1 MPGSVSGRRSPAGQR
16 QCARSL
22 ASIRET
28 PCRQGQRRS
37 ARQRPGAETENSCSG
52 LAETGLRPNR
62 LMVTC
67 CRQARNDP
75 TDARRIIA
83 AFAASRAVGQRRV
96 FGPRGGRRTAPRRR
110 GNRHV
115 PAKPEARSVSGL
127 LRKGPAHH
135 GSALTG
141 IVLVRKPCPSPT
153 SANRVTISFLGTVRF
168 SGSRWQFPSSASHAH
183 FDHDLAEIMRLAD

>member
-83 AFAASRAVGQRRV
+83 AFAASRAVG
-96 FGPRGGRRTAPRRR
+96 
-110 GNRHV
+110 
-115 PAKPEARSVSGL
+115 PEAR
-127 LRKGPAHH
+127 LRPPRWSPNGPAAAREPARAGETG
-135 GSALTG
+135 GSKRIRLVAERTSPWERADGNCVGSQALP
-141 IVLVRKPCPSPT
+141 I
-153 SANRVTISFLGTVRF
+153 ANFRESRNDQLFRRSSFFRFAVAIFRRQPHTLILTTI
-168 SGSRWQFPSSASHAH
+168 WQK
-183 FDHDLAEIMRLAD
+183 L

>member
-135 GSALTG
+135 GSALRERADG
-141 IVLVRKPCPSPT
+141 NCVGSQALPI
-153 SANRVTISFLGTVRF
+153 ANFRESRNDQLFRRSSFFRFAVAIFRRQPHTLILTTI
-168 SGSRWQFPSSASHAH
+168 WQK
-183 FDHDLAEIMRLAD
+183 L